1 MIPCGRCFVARRPSV
16 LLLTLS
22 LALATRAAAQIIP
35 IRSVP
40 LAQGDQ
46 LLIFPTANLG
56 MGGVSIALADSLL
69 DPFRNPA
76 MGARVAAARLFIA
89 PTAYG
94 ISQETGGGRTLPL
107 AVLGR
112 VGPWFGV
119 LSGAIQQVEYS
130 GPMPSLAFPIGIDRA
145 PPTSILQNPVGLGD
159 RTHGNSYL
167 QAALGRVL
175 AGNGL
180 SIGGGLQW
188 SRLRAVSG
196 VDLLYPGSQG
206 LAQSGHQLDLRL
218 GMLKEWPGG
227 RSLEALVLHDRY
239 SMTNTASYLDLFW
252 NAGTQQ
258 FVQVP
263 RVEHNLDR
271 VTTTGVHLAY
281 QRSLATPGWR
291 VGWMGT
297 VNLDRQPRIAPDEIV
312 TLPRDQGHS
321 TAGNLGVG
329 VSKTDG
335 PSTFGLDVV
344 YEPIWS
350 TTWAVT
356 SVPVLSQLGETI
368 AAGGRTSENRFRFSN
383 AVLRLG
389 MSQDLPLADV
399 SKGVGLQLGLAV
411 RSTHYRLVE
420 RDFLAGTTQ
429 RFRDSWVEWSPTW
442 GLSLRFPKLE
452 LHYRGRILNGT
463 GRPSTFNVGFPIPL
477 ADSPTSI
484 LVPPGGTLGL
494 AGVSTVTHQISL
506 SLPLR

>member
-1 MIPCGRCFVARRPSV
+1 MARRPSF

-22 LALATRAAAQIIP
+22 FALATRAAAQIIP

-76 MGARVAAARLFIA
+76 LGARVAAARLFIA
-89 PTAYG
+89 PTVYG
-94 ISQETGGGRTLPL
+94 ISRETGGGRTLPL

-112 VGPWFGV
+112 AGPWFGV
-119 LSGAIQQVEYS
+119 LSGAMQQVEYS
-130 GPMPSLAFPIGIDRA
+130 GPMPTPPFPIGIDRIQ
-145 PPTSILQNPVGLGD
+145 PTALQNPVGLSD
-159 RTHGNSYL
+159 RSHGNSYL
-167 QAALGRVL
+167 QASLGRELTRSGIAV
-175 AGNGL
+175 
-180 SIGGGLQW
+180 GGGVFW

-218 GMLKEWPGG
+218 GLLKEWPGD

-239 SMTNTASYLDLFW
+239 SMTDDVGYLDLFW
-252 NAGTQQ
+252 DAGTQQ
-258 FVQVP
+258 FVQIP

-271 VTTTGVHLAY
+271 ATTTGVHLAY
-281 QRSLATPGWR
+281 RRPLAAPGWR
-291 VGWMGT
+291 IGWIGT
-297 VNLDRQPRIAPDEIV
+297 VNVDRQPRIAPDEIV

-321 TAGNLGVG
+321 TALDLGAG
-329 VSKTDG
+329 VSKIEG
-335 PSTFGLDVV
+335 PSTFGLDAV

-350 TTWAVT
+350 TTWAVA
-356 SVPVLSQLGETI
+356 SAPVVTGLGETI
-368 AAGGRTSENRFRFSN
+368 PAGGRTGENRFRFSN
-383 AVLRLG
+383 VVLRLG
-389 MSQDLPLADV
+389 VSQDLPLADM

-411 RSTHYRLVE
+411 RSMHYRLAE
-420 RDFLAGTTQ
+420 RDLLAGTTQ
-429 RFRDSWVEWSPTW
+429 RARDSWVEWSPTW

-452 LHYRGRILNGT
+452 LHYRGRITNGT
-463 GRPSTFNVGFPIPL
+463 GRPNTFNGAFPNPL
-477 ADSPTSI
+477 AASPTGI
-484 LVPPGGTLGL
+484 LVAPGGTLGL

>member
-1 MIPCGRCFVARRPSV
+1 MIPRGRCFVARRPSF

-22 LALATRAAAQIIP
+22 LALATRASAQIIP

-56 MGGVSIALADSLL
+56 MGGVSVALADSLF

-89 PTAYG
+89 PTVYG
-94 ISQETGGGRTLPL
+94 ISRETGGGRTLPI
-107 AVLGR
+107 AVVGR
-112 VGPWFGV
+112 AGLWFGG
-119 LSGAIQQVEYS
+119 LSGALQQVENS
-130 GPMPSLAFPIGIDRA
+130 GPIPTPPFPDTRSAILPAPGI
-145 PPTSILQNPVGLGD
+145 VGLSD

-167 QAALGRVL
+167 FASLGRAL
-175 AGNGL
+175 TGSGL
-180 SIGGGLQW
+180 SVGGSVRW
-188 SRLRAVSG
+188 SRLHAISG
-196 VDLLYPGSQG
+196 VDLLFPGSQG
-206 LAQSGHQLDLRL
+206 LAQSGHELDLRL
-218 GMLKEWPGG
+218 GLLKEWPGD

-239 SMTNTASYLDLFW
+239 SMTNDVSYFDLFW
-252 NAGTQQ
+252 DAGTQQ

-271 VTTTGVHLAY
+271 ATTSGVHLAY
-281 QRSLATPGWR
+281 QRPLAASGWR
-291 VGWMGT
+291 IGWMGT
-297 VNLDRQPRIAPDEIV
+297 VNVDRQPRIAPDEIV

-321 TAGNLGVG
+321 TAVDLGVG
-329 VSKTDG
+329 FSKTEG
-335 PSTFGLDVV
+335 PSTFGLDAV

-350 TTWAVT
+350 TTWAVA
-356 SVPVLSQLGETI
+356 SAPVVTGLGGTI
-368 AAGGRTSENRFRFSN
+368 PVGGRTSENRFRFSN
-383 AVLRLG
+383 VVLRLG
-389 MSQDLPLADV
+389 VSQDLPLADM

-411 RSTHYRLVE
+411 RSMHYRLVE
-420 RDFLAGTTQ
+420 RDLLASTTQ
-429 RFRDSWVEWSPTW
+429 RARDSWVEWSPTW

-452 LHYRGRILNGT
+452 LHYRGRITNGT
-463 GRPSTFNVGFPIPL
+463 GRPSTFNVAFPNPL
-477 ADSPTSI
+477 AASPTSI